1 MNIQDSESTV
11 EESKSKESGQ
21 TINIF
26 LTYHE
31 LSNLLNLIEAG
42 LIQIGLDSVEDDTKK
57 LYYGLVDIWG
67 ENAEV
72 RTE

>member
-1 MNIQDSESTV
+1 MQDSENTV

-21 TINIF
+21 TINIS

-31 LSNLLNLIEAG
+31 LSNLLNLIEVG
-42 LIQIGLDSVEDDTKK
+42 LIQKGLDSVEDDMKK
-57 LYYGLVDIWG
+57 LYYSLIDVWG